1 MSLLKNIIS
10 YYKDCFEEEHKS
22 GGIWNFFT
30 TKVEHRYLIP
40 TEEEHLSGFLPY
52 TPIPEKNA
60 DNLRTEIAYYK
71 KEKELIYATLF
82 ILGKYTNMKGKQMRL
97 IAPVLIYDCEII
109 NNNGYSYA
117 QADLNSGS
125 INPAIL
131 STIKAQHPKFDENRF
146 LEKFPKGEITATKSL
161 LIARLLDNAFID
173 IDTTRIVDYP
183 KNYSQ
188 AKITSL
194 FKKNKFDNSYE
205 LVPSSGIGM
214 LKKSTHTRSIF
225 NELNSLSQKEANFS
239 KPLESI
245 FIKGSTQKLNSK
257 HTQINPPSTLSRP
270 QENVLKTA
278 NSFNISMVIGPPGTG
293 KSFTIANLALDQ
305 MSKNKS
311 VLIASKNDGAVN
323 VIEDKIKSLTENKIN
338 CFRGGKNAHKKEL
351 KNRLQFLLSRNSIS
365 ESYRY
370 KKDNKAYGEVNF
382 EERRKELTTIN
393 NELKS
398 IEKMFSEKESIEL
411 DRGIKIHKNEVSPTL
426 LNKLTTYFIK
436 VGMKLPNEIDLI
448 DLIKIYTNLIEKHKE
463 ETKKYII
470 DLHEF
475 KIRTTIIENRIIL
488 KNFLQSLR
496 ASHSAK
502 QDRYF
507 DSIDFNALFNVFPI
521 WLTTTKD
528 IGEILP
534 LKKELFDVLIIDEA
548 SQCDI
553 ATCIPLI
560 HRAKEII
567 IVGDPKQLNH
577 ISFLSNRR
585 QLQLQKK
592 HNLPAEMED
601 LLDYRNKSILELTEM
616 TIKDQ
621 IQVNF
626 LDEHYRSKP
635 EIIAFS
641 NQNFYFNAL
650 KIMTDHPNLEY
661 NNLKWE
667 EVNGI
672 RTKKGT
678 NNEEANAIIDHIKNI
693 ITDEK
698 TLPIE
703 NKSTIGILSPFRAQ
717 VNHII
722 SLIEKEISLKQY
734 DEHNILIGTAH
745 SFQGEEKDIML
756 LSFALD
762 NESHP
767 SSFHF
772 LTQEDVFN
780 VSITRA
786 KNEQH
791 LFTSFN
797 INELSLNHTLR
808 KYLES
813 IDIFKKKQHFL
824 PQTKDIFCNEILAY
838 INSLKINTKIA
849 YSTAGIS
856 IDLVAI
862 LADKIIGFDLLG
874 YPGPFEN
881 AISLNKYKILQR
893 ANIKLIPIA
902 YSAWTYQNKICKN
915 AIKTALER

>member
-1 MSLLKNIIS
+1 MSTLKNIIS
-10 YYKDCFEEEHKS
+10 YYKDCFEDENKG

-40 TEEEHLSGFLPY
+40 NIEEHITGFLPY
-52 TPIPEKNA
+52 TPILNKNA
-60 DNLRTEIAYYK
+60 DALSNEIAYYK
-71 KEKELIYATLF
+71 KEKEIIYATLF
-82 ILGKYTNMKGKQMRL
+82 ILGKYTNMNGKKMRL
-97 IAPVLIYDCEII
+97 IAPVIIYDCEII
-109 NNNGYSYA
+109 NENGYSYA
-117 QADLNSGS
+117 QADFKSSS
-125 INPAIL
+125 INPAVL
-131 STIKAQHPKFDENRF
+131 STIKSQNPKFDENKF
-146 LEKFPKGEITATKSL
+146 LEKFPKGEITSAKSGI
-161 LIARLLDNAFID
+161 IAKLLDTAFTD

-188 AKITSL
+188 TKITNF
-194 FKKNKFDNSYE
+194 FKKNTFKDSYQ
-205 LVPSSGIGM
+205 LVPSSGIGI
-214 LKKSTHTRSIF
+214 LKKSTHTRSIL
-225 NELNSLSQKEANFS
+225 NELNILSEKETNFS

-245 FIKGSTQKLNSK
+245 FIKGSTQKIQSK
-257 HTQINPPSTLSRP
+257 TTQINPPSSLSIP
-270 QENVLKTA
+270 QENVLRTA

-293 KSFTIANLALDQ
+293 KSFTIANLAIDQ

-323 VIEDKIKSLTENKIN
+323 VIEDKIKKLVDNKVN
-338 CFRGGKNAHKKEL
+338 CFRGGKNSHKKEL

-365 ESYRY
+365 ESRQY
-370 KKDNKAYGEVNF
+370 KKDNKSILELDFNQ
-382 EERRKELTTIN
+382 RKKDLNAIN
-393 NELKS
+393 SELKS
-398 IEKMFSEKESIEL
+398 IEKLFSEKEIIEL
-411 DRGIKIHKNEVSPTL
+411 DRGFKIHENEISPNL
-426 LNKLTTYFIK
+426 LNKISTYFIK
-436 VGMKLPNEIDLI
+436 VGIKLSNNIDI
-448 DLIKIYTNLIEKHKE
+448 VYLIKIYTELIEKHKE

-475 KIRTTIIENRIIL
+475 KIHSAIVENRIIL

-496 ASHSAK
+496 ASHSAR

-507 DSIDFNALFNVFPI
+507 DSIDFKALFNVFPI

-577 ISFLSNRR
+577 ISFLSKIR

-592 HNLPAEMED
+592 YNLPEEMEA
-601 LLDYRNKSILELTEM
+601 LLDYRNTSILDLTEM
-616 TIKDQ
+616 TIADQ
-621 IQVNF
+621 VQVNF

-641 NQNFYFNAL
+641 NQNYYFNEL
-650 KIMTDHPNLEY
+650 KIMTDHPNLEH
-661 NNLKWE
+661 NNLKWNKT
-667 EVNGI
+667 NGI
-672 RTKKGT
+672 RTNKGI
-678 NNEEANAIIDHIKNI
+678 NNEEANTIINHIKNI
-693 ITDEK
+693 IKQEE
-698 TLPIE
+698 TLPLE

-722 SLIEKEISLKQY
+722 SLIEREISLKQY
-734 DEHNILIGTAH
+734 GDHNILIGTAH
-745 SFQGEEKDIML
+745 SFQGEEKDVML
-756 LSFALD
+756 LSFVVD

-797 INELSLNHTLR
+797 TNELSLNHTLR
-808 KYLES
+808 KYFES
-813 IDIFKKKQHFL
+813 IDIFKRKQHFL
-824 PQTKDIFCNEILAY
+824 PNTKDLFCKEIIEY
-838 INSLKINTKIA
+838 INSLKVNTKIA
-849 YSTAGIS
+849 YSTAGIT

-862 LADKIIGFDLLG
+862 LETKVIGFDLLG
-874 YPGPFEN
+874 YPGPFEK

-893 ANIKLIPIA
+893 AKIKLIPIT
-902 YSAWTYQNKICKN
+902 YSAWTFKNEDTKNTIKI
-915 AIKTALER
+915 TLEL